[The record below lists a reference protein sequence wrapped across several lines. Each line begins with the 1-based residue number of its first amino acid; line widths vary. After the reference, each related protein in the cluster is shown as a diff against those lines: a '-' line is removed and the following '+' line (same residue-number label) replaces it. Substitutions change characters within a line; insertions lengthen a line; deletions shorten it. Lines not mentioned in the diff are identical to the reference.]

1 MCQRTETLQK
11 RQFLFSF
18 KCQLRTN
25 AKAVFL
31 VCGKRNLIEHI
42 DPLRGAVEKD
52 IIPRFGMF
60 ASNMQ
65 QQKSH

>member
-18 KCQLRTN
+18 ECQLCTY
-25 AKAVFL
+25 AKVVFL

-42 DPLRGAVEKD
+42 DPLMRGAIEKD
-52 IIPRFGMF
+52 IIPRFGML
-60 ASNMQ
+60 ADNMQ
-65 QQKSH
+65 